1 MADKIKLLI
10 TVLLLLA
17 GLAGFY
23 IFADQSLLFRVLGL
37 LVAVVLAL
45 VVASKTEM
53 GAGALGYMR
62 GATVEARKVVWPSRK
77 ETMQT
82 TLMVLA
88 MVVLV
93 GIILWMFDMFLA
105 WAVQLLTGQGG

>member
-1 MADKIKLLI
+1 MADKVKLLI
-10 TVLLLLA
+10 A
-17 GLAGFY
+17 GLVLVAALVGFY

-37 LVAVVLAL
+37 LVAVTVSLAI
-45 VVASKTEM
+45 ASKTEM
-53 GAGALGYMR
+53 GAGVITFGR
-62 GATVEARKVVWPSRK
+62 GAIVESRKVVWPSRK
-77 ETMQT
+77 ETVQT

-105 WAVQLLTGQGG
+105 WAVKLLTGQGG